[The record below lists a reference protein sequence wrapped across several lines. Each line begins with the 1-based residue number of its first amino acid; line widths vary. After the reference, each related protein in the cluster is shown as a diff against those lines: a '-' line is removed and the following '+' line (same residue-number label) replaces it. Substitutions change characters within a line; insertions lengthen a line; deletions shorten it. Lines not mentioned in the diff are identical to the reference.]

1 MHANVT
7 ICTPARD
14 AAHLFSRYRAQI
26 ERLVWP
32 AAQLRV
38 IVCEGDS
45 TDDTAA
51 QLRAWAATDGRV
63 TVVHCTTG
71 QPHYPSI
78 VHPGRFALLA
88 RVFNA
93 ALAAVD
99 LAWTDNVLFLPVD
112 IRYEPDLLAH
122 LQARHV
128 DIVAPLVFRAGLFY
142 DIWAFSRDGVDF
154 PPFARAET
162 AQRLGADLVRM
173 DTVGGTVLLSRA
185 VLQAG
190 MHYTTDQVDRG
201 LCAQAR
207 AAGFAIWA
215 DPSLWV
221 EHP

>member
-1 MHANVT
+1 MT

-14 AAHLFSRYRAQI
+14 AAQLLGRYRAQI
-26 ERLVWP
+26 ARLVWP
-32 AAQLRV
+32 PEQVRV

-45 TDDTAA
+45 ADDTAA
-51 QLRAWAATDGRV
+51 QLQAWAATDSRV
-63 TVVHCTTG
+63 TVVDCTTG
-71 QPHYPSI
+71 QPHYSSI

-99 LAWTDNVLFLPVD
+99 LAWTDYVLFLPVD
-112 IRYEPDLLAH
+112 ICYEPDLLAR
-122 LQARHV
+122 LQAHHV
-128 DIVAPLVFRAGLFY
+128 AIVAPLVFRAGVFY
-142 DIWAFSRDGVDF
+142 DIWAFSRESVAF

-190 MHYTTDQVDRG
+190 VRYTTDQVDRG
-201 LCAQAR
+201 LCAQAQ
-207 AAGFAIWA
+207 AAGFTIWA